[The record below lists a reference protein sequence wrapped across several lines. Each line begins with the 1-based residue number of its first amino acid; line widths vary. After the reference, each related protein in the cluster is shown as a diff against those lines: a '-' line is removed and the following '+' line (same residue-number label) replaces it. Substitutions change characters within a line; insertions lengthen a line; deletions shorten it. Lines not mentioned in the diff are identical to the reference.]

1 MMPQSWQIIFV
12 CSEHTNT
19 QVDGNR
25 CWLFIYSF
33 LHFSHLYKV
42 DTQSFF
48 INLKLLIS
56 DSPHQTRPGTRQEMI
71 MKRNPAMSWSSLIS
85 CLWTSQRVQRWT
97 PKGTQ
102 TFFCL
107 MAQRFECI
115 LWNIDWCSTVS
126 IQVIFDFDC
135 CIFWRNLDLC
145 LVEQLCC
152 EASDWPILTF
162 SSWQTQSEITISFSA
177 SFSLWVFL
185 MFQEP

>member
-1 MMPQSWQIIFV
+1 MSIFYKGLLLNKYFINIQMHREVIESQCSERYKLLIMSGLAMMPQSWQIIFV

-71 MKRNPAMSWSSLIS
+71 MKRNPAMS
-85 CLWTSQRVQRWT
+85 
-97 PKGTQ
+97 
-102 TFFCL
+102 
-107 MAQRFECI
+107 
-115 LWNIDWCSTVS
+115 
-126 IQVIFDFDC
+126 
-135 CIFWRNLDLC
+135 
-145 LVEQLCC
+145 
-152 EASDWPILTF
+152 
-162 SSWQTQSEITISFSA
+162 
-177 SFSLWVFL
+177 
-185 MFQEP
+185 